1 MIHKKRVGCMMEHQ
15 KVTNAGLLI
24 SSKIM
29 TIFITDNSAF
39 LWYAQKINFDDKDI
53 QRKIDSDAL

>member
-29 TIFITDNSAF
+29 T
-39 LWYAQKINFDDKDI
+39 
-53 QRKIDSDAL
+53 